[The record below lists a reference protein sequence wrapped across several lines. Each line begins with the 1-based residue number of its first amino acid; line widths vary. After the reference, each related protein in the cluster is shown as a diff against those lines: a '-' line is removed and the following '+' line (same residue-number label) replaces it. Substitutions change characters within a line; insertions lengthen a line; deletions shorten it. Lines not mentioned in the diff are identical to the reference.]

1 MKIKWPEIATIF
13 GIVEDLDED
22 FKCKTIFLWPRS
34 FQYAILLLNLCNVP
48 MLLLFVL
55 VFGEQVFFLYLAY
68 VNLIVETTFRKQMF
82 KQWSLAA
89 TDKSPPN
96 FNSIHR

>member
-1 MKIKWPEIATIF
+1 MAKIFSICDFVIEFVQCANVVVVCV
-13 GIVEDLDED
+13 GIWR
-22 FKCKTIFLWPRS
+22 TSI
-34 FQYAILLLNLCNVP
+34 
-48 MLLLFVL
+48 
-55 VFGEQVFFLYLAY
+55 FLYLAY